1 MASYEIRLTHSATK
15 ELEDLSKPIVQIV
28 WQKLRALA
36 KEPRPRRVKK
46 LKGTEKAYRLRIR
59 DYRIIYTIDDKQKLV
74 VIKAVRHRKDL
85 YRG

>member
-1 MASYEIRLTHSATK
+1 VASYEIRITHSAAK
-15 ELEDLSKPIVQIV
+15 ELEDLSKPIVQIA
-28 WQKLRALA
+28 WQKLKALA
-36 KEPRPRRVKK
+36 REPRPRRVKK